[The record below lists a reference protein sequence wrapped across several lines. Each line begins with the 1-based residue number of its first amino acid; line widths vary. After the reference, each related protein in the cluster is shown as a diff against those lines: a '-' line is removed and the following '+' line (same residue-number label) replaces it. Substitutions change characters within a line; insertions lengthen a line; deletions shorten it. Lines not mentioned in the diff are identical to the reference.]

1 MSEIIEEN
9 PPEQTEEET
18 QEEEEE
24 EEEIDEDYILRELI
38 KNATPKDYN
47 SITVALNN
55 LNFKLPDPINLDSAD
70 VEAVMSKIPIT
81 IENTK
86 NIFLTKNAKIEALQ
100 EQGDA
105 QHEIYKTNYENI
117 QETYDNLISQV
128 EEEEEEEEIIEQR
141 ITNYNNQRATAI
153 SNLNTEYMNYIAYI
167 AGKIRELENVNE
179 TGINGNLHVAGKI
192 HVDTNIEI
200 EGTLNYTP
208 INEYLTITN
217 STALFNT
224 KAPLNHNHTAS
235 DITDLTTTINAAF
248 QNHTHSTFTNITV
261 DSINGCA
268 INPLNNNLVP
278 VPTIPIIKSDG
289 VMEIGRYLDFHTN
302 YTGSQDYGTRLTVSD
317 EHLYIKAGRYARTLT
332 INSTNSDMTFMTI
345 GEESTNGGGVI
356 GYNKI
361 NHYVFIG
368 DYSNN
373 REMLKINN
381 DGTCIASGTITASNL
396 LANNETRLAAAEY
409 NISDLDSRIS
419 TFEDIIT
426 YEEREE
432 EETNEEETQITHPEI
447 TFNNIETIKKS
458 FNGEIKTIAYNED
471 INSLISSKAD
481 NTMLTA
487 LAARVVIVETDK
499 ADLNHTHSISNIT
512 NLQTTLNNKS
522 NISHNHTSSDITD
535 LTSTINAAFQTHTHN
550 TFNNS
555 ISINVD
561 SDNPLKIRASSY
573 NNNSGSRIT
582 IGDNNKQAVY
592 GCWKDSNGYYA
603 YMKIIGA
610 ASSIAVYENKIEASG
625 TMTASNLKTDNE
637 QRLSA
642 LETKMNK
649 LGTIFNKC
657 SLMYRNLD
665 DAMAAQDILR
675 NTFGSTY
682 NSIIGGQWD
691 GNTYFIL
698 SP

>member
-1 MSEIIEEN
+1 MSEINQEN
-9 PPEQTEEET
+9 PPEPTEEET
-18 QEEEEE
+18 HEEEEE
-24 EEEIDEDYILRELI
+24 EEDEDYKLRELI

-47 SITVALNN
+47 TITAALNN

-70 VEAVMSKIPIT
+70 VESVMSRIPIT

-105 QHEIYKTNYENI
+105 QYEIYKTNYETT

-208 INEYLTITN
+208 MNEYLTITN

-235 DITDLTTTINAAF
+235 DITDLTTTINTAF

-261 DSINGCA
+261 DTINGCA

-278 VPTIPIIKSDG
+278 VPSIPIIKTDG
-289 VMEIGRYLDFHTN
+289 IMEIGRYLDFHTN
-302 YTGSQDYGTRLTVSD
+302 YDGSQDYNVRVDCSNGDFRINKTLRLLSTDSPLLAFGTSL
-317 EHLYIKAGRYARTLT
+317 
-332 INSTNSDMTFMTI
+332 
-345 GEESTNGGGVI
+345 
-356 GYNKI
+356 
-361 NHYVFIG
+361 
-368 DYSNN
+368 SNN
-373 REMLKINN
+373 NCGIIRFNKTDKYLDFGFYGNNTKMRINT
-381 DGTCIASGTITASNL
+381 DGTCIAAGNITAPNL

-419 TFEDIIT
+419 TYEDIIT

-432 EETNEEETQITHPEI
+432 EETNEEEQQITHPEI

-481 NTMLTA
+481 NTMLAA
-487 LAARVVIVETDK
+487 LAARVVIIETGK

-522 NISHNHTSSDITD
+522 DTSHNHDSSYSAIGHNHTSSDITD
-535 LTSTINAAFQTHTHN
+535 LTTTINAAFQSHTHN
-550 TFNNS
+550 TFNNT

-561 SDNPLKIRASSY
+561 NSLPLQIQASSY
-573 NNNSGSRIT
+573 NNNSGARIT
-582 IGDNNKQAVY
+582 IGDNTKQAVY
-592 GCWKDSNGYYA
+592 GCWKDSTGYYA
-603 YMKIIGA
+603 YVKMFG
-610 ASSIAVYENKIEASG
+610 ASSQICIYENKVEVSG
-625 TMTASNLKTDNE
+625 TIKASNVAIDNE
-637 QRLSA
+637 QRLAA
-642 LETKMNK
+642 LETKMDAIDYVLSHGYFFFGNQQQAATAASK
-649 LGTIFNKC
+649 IAAATGRIAGTPNQINV
-657 SLMYRNLD
+657 
-665 DAMAAQDILR
+665 
-675 NTFGSTY
+675 
-682 NSIIGGQWD
+682 D
-691 GNTYFIL
+691 GYTMYFI
-698 SP
+698 